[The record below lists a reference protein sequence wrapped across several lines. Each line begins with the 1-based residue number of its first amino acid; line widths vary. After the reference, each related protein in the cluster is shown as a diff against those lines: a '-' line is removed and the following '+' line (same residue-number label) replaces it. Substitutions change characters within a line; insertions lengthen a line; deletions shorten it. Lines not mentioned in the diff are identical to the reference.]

1 MDVPPNPHHFRSQDD
16 PDTAISDGHK
26 AIAKAKT
33 ANFGEG
39 LANFWEGWLL
49 WRNIPSG
56 YLT

>member
-1 MDVPPNPHHFRSQDD
+1 MDVPPNPRHFRSQDD

-49 WRNIPSG
+49 WRNINQ
-56 YLT
+56 